1 MLKLYKKQ
9 SLYPFFITFFL
20 NNKHFFF
27 SKIWIKG
34 PLGKKNFYIPNEINF
49 FFKNFYFFLITG
61 LKKNILT
68 VFFSLL
74 KNTIQG
80 VSSGFKKY
88 LRIRGLGFKVIKEN
102 KFLIF
107 FLGYSHKIQ
116 FNLIENFEFLIL
128 GTKNRILK
136 LFCLDLVKLNQIT
149 FLIQLLRTPGIYKYK
164 GIYFDRKISLLKAGK
179 KKKFR

>member
-1 MLKLYKKQ
+1 
-9 SLYPFFITFFL
+9 
-20 NNKHFFF
+20 
-27 SKIWIKG
+27 
-34 PLGKKNFYIPNEINF
+34 
-49 FFKNFYFFLITG
+49 
-61 LKKNILT
+61 
-68 VFFSLL
+68 
-74 KNTIQG
+74 
-80 VSSGFKKY
+80 
-88 LRIRGLGFKVIKEN
+88 LGFKVIKEN

-136 LFCLDLVKLNQIT
+136 LFCLDLVKLNQIS

-179 KKKFR
+179 KYFSFS